1 MPAASPRRQP
11 ERRAEA
17 WFARASSLRL
27 VHDLHRRAL
36 PELSRVFGH
45 SGLYLRPSAAV
56 APGLAG
62 NLLAQV
68 LSLHREGGRLAGDL
82 ACEDAAL
89 PLASGS
95 LSLVYGLFCLESS
108 PEPEALLSELARVL
122 QPEGCLI
129 LLTLNPWA
137 PLRLRWAFRG
147 LRAMPPAHLGQ
158 VLGGLGLDLQRRRRI
173 GPVWEG
179 RHALDVHGHRE
190 DGLTGGLRAAS
201 LWVARRRDPGL
212 TPLRPRAPGL
222 ALRPGI
228 SPG

>member
-17 WFARASSLRL
+17 WFAQASTLRL

-36 PELSRVFGH
+36 PELARVFGH
-45 SGLYLRPSAAV
+45 SGLYLRPGAAV

-68 LSLHREGGRLAGDL
+68 VSLHRDDGRLAGDL

-89 PLASGS
+89 PIASGS
-95 LSLVYGLFCLESS
+95 LSLAYGLFCLESS
-108 PEPEALLSELARVL
+108 PEPDALLAEFARVL
-122 QPEGCLI
+122 QPDGCLI

-137 PLRLRWAFRG
+137 PMRLRWAFRG
-147 LRAMPPAHLGQ
+147 LRVMPPTRLGQ
-158 VLGGLGLDLQRRRRI
+158 LLAGLGLDLQRRRRI
-173 GPVWEG
+173 GPLWEG
-179 RHALDVHGHRE
+179 RNAVDVHGHRE
-190 DGLTGGLRAAS
+190 AGLTAGLRPAS
-201 LWVARRRDPGL
+201 LWVARRREAGL
-212 TPLRPRAPGL
+212 TPLRPRVAGL
-222 ALRPGI
+222 ALRPGV